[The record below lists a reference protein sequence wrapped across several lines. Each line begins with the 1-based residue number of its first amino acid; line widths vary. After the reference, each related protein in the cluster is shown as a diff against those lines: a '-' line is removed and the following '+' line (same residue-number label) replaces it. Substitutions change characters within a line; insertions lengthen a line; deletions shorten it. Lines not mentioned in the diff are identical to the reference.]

1 MIKFQQIINGDSG
14 LLARAKI
21 NAMLLALTEGEE
33 GINAVWQLIRSL
45 QQADRTL
52 SDEEKADYDELL
64 EFIGDANSHTDK
76 EVSKVYAYVDA
87 MKGGAGGLIDSPSY
101 DPSGFPADEAVTL
114 IALGAGTFIHFPDV
128 TGTPITIPY
137 DNSITV
143 FYRAANATYWGY
155 NTKVLS
161 ALMDGTTASALS
173 ILSSTYAIYQLTKN
187 GSKVAPITVTEAVAD
202 SERNILL
209 STLLSQFEG
218 FMADAGN
225 QFYSVTPYQKG
236 DVCVKDRVLYQFTQD
251 HQGAWDDSHAEKISI
266 IDLIYYVRGELLE
279 TMKDFLTEYNV
290 SRHHQRVIYD
300 DFGEE
305 TYVNDFTLTEAIAL
319 VPTEYQ
325 QGGLKILF
333 IETGTGRWVTYQ
345 LQNPS
350 WSTNE
355 LLWEE
360 LFHDSVVDNPE
371 YLKVVTDKD
380 RRLLEAYRKDGQKVL
395 FVPIELLGALID
407 GVDNPEFIK
416 VETDRAGHIIN
427 SIGKDCE
434 AVYGGINVSEIKRDL
449 DVAAIGFR
457 YEPETGNYYVKVN
470 NDTTIT
476 IRYDGATGN
485 LYQVKDSRIAAN
497 IEIRENGDMYIVQ
510 ELKVKRQII

>member
-64 EFIGDANSHTDK
+64 EFIGDANNHTDK

-101 DPSGFPADEAVTL
+101 DPSGFPADEAITL

-143 FYRAANATYWGY
+143 FYRAANATYWSY

-187 GSKVAPITVTEAVAD
+187 GNKVAPITVTEAVAD

-251 HQGAWDDSHAEKISI
+251 HQGAWDDSHVEQISI
-266 IDLIYYVRGELLE
+266 IDLIYYVKENLVD

-290 SRHHQRVIYD
+290 SRHHQRVTYD

-319 VPTEYQ
+319 VPAEYQ

-333 IETGTGRWVTYQ
+333 IETGTYRWVTYQ
-345 LQNPS
+345 LQNPV
-350 WSTNE
+350 WSTDE
-355 LLWEE
+355 RLWEE
-360 LFHDSVVDNPE
+360 LVHERYIDNPE
-371 YLKVVTDKD
+371 FVKIVMDKEH
-380 RRLLEAYRKDGQKVL
+380 RLLEAFRKDGRKVIYT
-395 FVPIELLGALID
+395 PIEIRDGAFIYAERS
-407 GVDNPEFIK
+407 PEFIK
-416 VETDRAGHIIN
+416 AEVDGEGKLLNGIKTDGDGIYA
-427 SIGKDCE
+427 
-434 AVYGGINVSEIKRDL
+434 GINVSEIKRDL

-457 YEPETGNYYVKVN
+457 YEAETGNFYVKTN
-470 NDTTIT
+470 NDSNIT
-476 IRYDGATGN
+476 IRYDEATGD
-485 LYQVKDSRIAAN
+485 LYQIKNTKVAAN
-497 IEIRENGDMYIVQ
+497 IKIIENGDMYICQ
-510 ELKVKRQII
+510 EL

>member
-64 EFIGDANSHTDK
+64 EFIGDANNHTDK

-114 IALGAGTFIHFPDV
+114 IALGAGTFVHFPDV

-155 NTKVLS
+155 NTKVLG

-251 HQGAWDDSHAEKISI
+251 HQGAWDDSHTEKISVL
-266 IDLIYYVRGELLE
+266 DLIYYVREELINY
-279 TMKDFLTEYNV
+279 TDSIIAEYNV
-290 SRHHQRVIYD
+290 SRFHTQQTYD
-300 DFGEE
+300 DFGNVVNSNHFNLVEAISVVPEKFHFGGLRITFIDKDSGSWITYQLRKE
-305 TYVNDFTLTEAIAL
+305 TWSTDVGDWKDTGNLDNAPDYFSLDENGDIWGHFANGNTLTEARLTEDGDLIA
-319 VPTEYQ
+319 EYAEVYLNDD
-325 QGGLKILF
+325 GDFISNILS
-333 IETGTGRWVTYQ
+333 
-345 LQNPS
+345 LQ
-350 WSTNE
+350 
-355 LLWEE
+355 
-360 LFHDSVVDNPE
+360 
-371 YLKVVTDKD
+371 
-380 RRLLEAYRKDGQKVL
+380 
-395 FVPIELLGALID
+395 
-407 GVDNPEFIK
+407 
-416 VETDRAGHIIN
+416 
-427 SIGKDCE
+427 
-434 AVYGGINVSEIKRDL
+434 
-449 DVAAIGFR
+449 
-457 YEPETGNYYVKVN
+457 
-470 NDTTIT
+470 
-476 IRYDGATGN
+476 
-485 LYQVKDSRIAAN
+485 
-497 IEIRENGDMYIVQ
+497 
-510 ELKVKRQII
+510 